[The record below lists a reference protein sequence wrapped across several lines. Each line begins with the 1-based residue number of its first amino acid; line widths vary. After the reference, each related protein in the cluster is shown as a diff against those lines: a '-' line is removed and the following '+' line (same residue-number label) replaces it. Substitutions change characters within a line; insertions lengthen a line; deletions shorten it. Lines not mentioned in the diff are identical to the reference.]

1 MKMKAIALALFIAGA
16 SASYAVAG
24 DGHGNGNASEST
36 TTSTSTPTTEQHGK
50 GKDASRA
57 CKPNVA
63 FVLNGTFVSAGAD
76 GSFTMKVTHANHHA
90 RGLGATVT
98 VGTDAKTRIRKN
110 GKNVTVADLKAD
122 DRLNVQARGCKNP
135 PAGTTQ
141 TLVAR
146 RVVAHP
152 AKTGGDDGGE
162 TTTTTAVTTT
172 TTP

>member
-24 DGHGNGNASEST
+24 DGHGNGKASDTT
-36 TTSTSTPTTEQHGK
+36 TTSTSTSTSTSTTEQHGK
-50 GKDASRA
+50 GKHGSEA

-90 RGLGATVT
+90 RGLGATAT

-110 GKNVTVADLKAD
+110 GKNATLAD
-122 DRLNVQARGCKNP
+122 
-135 PAGTTQ
+135 
-141 TLVAR
+141 
-146 RVVAHP
+146 
-152 AKTGGDDGGE
+152 
-162 TTTTTAVTTT
+162 
-172 TTP
+172 